1 MPTPEWRFEKAGNII
16 RSTCFMIRH
25 TKSIA
30 SEGHVDGLDLRGHFH
45 QILWDATKL
54 YCDAVRELYG
64 ENRYAIAT
72 WSPDL
77 PKFLF
82 EHPEECDDS
91 LKIVASEDYRDNY
104 YDKEPPT

>member
-1 MPTPEWRFEKAGNII
+1 
-16 RSTCFMIRH
+16 MIHH

-30 SEGHVDGLDLRGHFH
+30 SEELVDSLDLRDHFH

-54 YCDAVRELYG
+54 YCDAVRELYR
-64 ENRYAIAT
+64 EERYAIAT

-91 LKIVASEDYRDNY
+91 LKIVAQ
-104 YDKEPPT
+104 